1 MRVRYVIAIFATSVA
16 VQVGPAFGQTLTKNT
31 EYMVDASIRKLLRQM
46 DRDKNGTVS
55 KDEFLRHFSER
66 FDRLD
71 VNHDR
76 RLCPTSFDRCSFQM
90 QKGKTLRPSYS
101 IASDD
106 IHAAIVLPQFSK
118 SGSMPQAGCA
128 EQFWG

>member
-31 EYMVDASIRKLLRQM
+31 EYMVNASIRKLLRQM

-76 RLCPTSFDRCSFQM
+76 RLVSDELRPM
-90 QKGKTLRPSYS
+90 LIPNAKGKNSAPKLFYR
-101 IASDD
+101 
-106 IHAAIVLPQFSK
+106 F
-118 SGSMPQAGCA
+118 
-128 EQFWG
+128 

>member
-1 MRVRYVIAIFATSVA
+1 MRARHAMVILAASLA
-16 VQVGPAFGQTLTKNT
+16 VQIGPAFAQTLTKKT

-55 KDEFLRHFSER
+55 KAEFLRHFSER

-76 RLCPTSFDRCSFQM
+76 QLEFDE
-90 QKGKTLRPSYS
+90 LRPML
-101 IASDD
+101 I
-106 IHAAIVLPQFSK
+106 PNSK
-118 SGSMPQAGCA
+118 TKNSMLKV
-128 EQFWG
+128 F